1 MIDGFQALH
10 EENEKIMILVK
21 MLAESQGDLPCFKKG
36 ANQAISELSQRLT
49 P

>member
-21 MLAESQGDLPCFKKG
+21 MLAQSQEDLPCFKRG
-36 ANQAISELSQRLT
+36 VNQAINELS
-49 P
+49 